1 MLKKQL
7 TNGMALLCVIID
19 GLICVLLIYLF
30 IILPQKDK
38 EKNQEI
44 KWKNFTLPNE
54 QGAIGFRDNNGLLY
68 QMGMRKDGCVM
79 WRTVEDYNISN
90 VIEMTSNL
98 KN

>member
-1 MLKKQL
+1 MFKKQL

-19 GLICVLLIYLF
+19 VLVCVLLIYLF

-44 KWKNFTLPNE
+44 EWKNFTPPNG
-54 QGAIGFRDNNGLLY
+54 QGTIGFRDNNGLLY
-68 QMGMRKDGCVM
+68 QMGMREDGCVM

-90 VIEMTSNL
+90 VVEMTSNL